1 MEKLY
6 AVHCKKLTVEELND
20 KVKKNHEG
28 TLNKEKLKELVNAL
42 FEMSNRGVTDRDS
55 PVCKMG
61 FDFLRSKVK
70 EIREK
75 RRQNQVK
82 ITPEQMSRIKYHRW
96 VYSLLAS
103 NNPIPENLFLGL
115 FSHSD
120 SENISQSNKILYKI
134 NKDQTLENM
143 NNDLAWIPTP
153 EFLETMNAEAEK
165 REIELNNRVEKRIQE
180 LEQLPSNLSNDPLN
194 VGELN
199 DDISGPKIKTL
210 IELKSLKL
218 RHEQQKLRK
227 KVIQYSQYLINPRK
241 ERKFNLKQYERP
253 MLKRVKTAADYERE
267 ETRRKEARN
276 REEKE
281 KRMKR
286 CNEVISQAFHLQLM
300 AETKSVKRY
309 KLGRS
314 IIAYHAHL
322 QRQAQKEME
331 RSAKERINAL
341 KNNDEEAY
349 MKLVDEHK
357 DERITHLLRQT
368 DRFLETLT
376 EAVLEHQRDHIKTNK
391 INNVNNVNNDD
402 TETETVTGDGED
414 GKKTDYLAIAHKI
427 QEEVEQPNILL
438 GGVLKDYQIQG
449 LKWMVSLFN
458 NHLNGILA
466 DEMGLGKT
474 IQTISLITYLV
485 ERKNERGPYLI
496 IVPLSTMTNWV
507 LEFEKWAPTIKI
519 CTYKGTPPTRKILQK
534 KYLKNPECQVFLTTY
549 EYIIKDKAVLSKQ
562 KWLYCIIDEG
572 HRMKNNNSRLS
583 IVLSNDYAL
592 KYRLILTGTPLQN
605 NLPELWALLNFILP
619 KIFNSVNSFEEWFNT
634 PFANTGGQDKIA
646 LNEEETLLI
655 IRRLHKVLR
664 PFLLR
669 RLKKDVESQ
678 LPDKVERIIKVK
690 SSALQQKLYSQMIT
704 HGAIFVGS
712 GERGKT
718 GIKSHRN
725 TVMQLRKICNHP
737 FVFKEVEQDINPTND
752 DQLLI
757 RVSGKFDFL
766 DRVLPKYFATNHRVL
781 LFCQMTN
788 ILTIMEDFLN
798 WRGYK
803 YLRLDGSIKSDDRT
817 ILLKTFN
824 SPDSQYFIF
833 LLSTRAGGLGLNL
846 QSADTVILYDSDWNP
861 HQDLQAQDRAHR
873 VGQTKEVQVLRL
885 ITQNSVEEKVLA
897 KAQFKLDMD
906 GKVIQAGKFDQTTTD
921 KAREEFLRSLLEGDN
936 TDGGGDEREDLDDDE
951 INEIIAR
958 SEDELTLF
966 RKMDEERTR
975 AEEAKWKG
983 KGLPIPERLITES
996 ELPQVYLREFRP
1008 IPDDGVEYGRGQRP
1022 RKEVIYDDGLTEDQ
1036 FLAAV
1041 ENNVDLE
1048 NLIAK
1053 KQKANRRRQ
1062 EKKKLKQE
1070 EVNVEE
1076 SSSTRSIGDSQSIDD
1091 SAEEVSSP
1099 SQTSRPK
1106 RSRKAINYAI
1116 PMDIPEVDSETTALA
1131 KRKKGKGRNVMEEKN
1146 VSIKVK
1152 KERESTKDNVPND
1165 EFDDE
1170 LEDGP
1175 ENRTKRKRKSK
1186 DQDVEEVKAET
1197 SKKTEEKTRPN
1208 RKVKNK
1214 KKEPTIITLSLS
1226 NGNGS
1231 SSSSS
1236 NNNNSNNNNINNNNN
1251 NNNSSGS
1258 SSNKKDRV
1266 NKRDEIT
1273 EDMEVEAAPRPKRY
1287 KTKSVEKKS
1296 AALHNRI
1303 LECLSH
1309 ITNLRVKGRRGQY
1322 RYRAE
1327 LFYELPSKQVYPYY
1341 YDQIKKP
1348 ISINIIRQKIDDHL
1362 YNSTEEFKRDMELMF
1377 ANAKSFNL
1385 EGSDVY
1391 KDSEIMQ
1398 KSFNIKYEA
1407 LFSKDHV
1414 SNVG

>member
-1 MEKLY
+1 MDKFY
-6 AVHCKKLTVEELND
+6 VFHRKKPTIEELND
-20 KVKKNHEG
+20 KVTINHEG
-28 TLNKEKLKELVNAL
+28 TLNKEKFKELVSAL
-42 FEMSNRGVTDRDS
+42 FEMTNKGITDRDS
-55 PVCKMG
+55 QVCKMG
-61 FDFLRSKVK
+61 FDFLRLKEK

-82 ITPEQMSRIKYHRW
+82 ITTEQMSRLKHHRLA
-96 VYSLLAS
+96 YSLLAS

-120 SENISQSNKILYKI
+120 SENISQSNKFLYKI
-134 NKDQTLENM
+134 NKDQTLENT

-165 REIELNNRVEKRIQE
+165 RELEINNRVEKRIQE

-194 VGELN
+194 VGELSE
-199 DDISGPKIKTL
+199 DISGPKIKKI

-218 RHEQQKLRK
+218 RQEQQKIRK
-227 KVIQYSQYLINPRK
+227 KVIQYSQYFFNPRK

-253 MLKRVKTAADYERE
+253 ILKRIKTAADYERE
-267 ETRRKEARN
+267 EMRRKEART

-300 AETKSVKRY
+300 AETKQVKRY

-331 RSAKERINAL
+331 RSARERINAL

-376 EAVLEHQRDHIKTNK
+376 EAVLEHQRDHMKNNKT
-391 INNVNNVNNDD
+391 NNVNSDD
-402 TETETVTGDGED
+402 TETETVADGED
-414 GKKTDYLAIAHKI
+414 GKKIDYLAIAHKV

-438 GGVLKDYQIQG
+438 GGILKDYQIQG

-458 NHLNGILA
+458 NRLNGILA

-507 LEFEKWAPTIKI
+507 LEFEKWAPSIKI
-519 CTYKGTPPTRKILQK
+519 CTYKGTPPTRKLLQK

-634 PFANTGGQDKIA
+634 PFANTGGQDKIE

-752 DQLLI
+752 DQLLV

-766 DRVLPKYFATNHRVL
+766 DRVLPKYFATKHRVL

-817 ILLKTFN
+817 TLLKSFN

-936 TDGGGDEREDLDDDE
+936 TDVGGDEREDLDDDE

-958 SEDELTLF
+958 SEDELILF
-966 RKMDEERTR
+966 RKMDEERIR
-975 AEEAKWKG
+975 AEEAKWKV
-983 KGLPIPERLITES
+983 KGLPVPERLITES

-1008 IPDDGVEYGRGQRP
+1008 ILDDGVEYGRGQRQ

-1062 EKKKLKQE
+1062 EKKKLKQD
-1070 EVNVEE
+1070 VVEE

-1091 SAEEVSSP
+1091 SAEESSSP
-1099 SQTSRPK
+1099 TQTPRPK
-1106 RSRKAINYAI
+1106 RSRKTINYAI
-1116 PMDIPEVDSETTALA
+1116 PMDIPEVDTETVSLS
-1131 KRKKGKGRNVMEEKN
+1131 KRKKGKGEEKN

-1152 KERESTKDNVPND
+1152 KEKESTKDNVPND
-1165 EFDDE
+1165 ELDDE
-1170 LEDGP
+1170 PEDGP
-1175 ENRTKRKRKSK
+1175 ENRSKRKRKSK

-1214 KKEPTIITLSLS
+1214 KKESTIITLSL
-1226 NGNGS
+1226 
-1231 SSSSS
+1231 
-1236 NNNNSNNNNINNNNN
+1236 NN
-1251 NNNSSGS
+1251 
-1258 SSNKKDRV
+1258 DRI

-1296 AALHNRI
+1296 AALHNHI

-1348 ISINIIRQKIDDHL
+1348 ISINIIRQKIEDHL
-1362 YNSTEEFKRDMELMF
+1362 YNSAEEFKRDMELMF

-1407 LFSKDHV
+1407 LFNKDYV